1 MQSVTL
7 PNVPKAKKPLR
18 LLILGGTGL
27 TGPHQVRYAVARGH
41 KVTVFN
47 RGRTHPGILGGIEV
61 EQLLGDRN
69 GDLKSLEGRD
79 FDAVIDNPATLPKW
93 VRDTAQLL
101 KGHAQRYLFISTV
114 SVYADNAR
122 PGQDE
127 SGPLLTGGDPNA
139 TKLTNM
145 NQYGP
150 LKALAEEEAR
160 KAFGNG
166 AIIVRPGLIIGPGDE
181 TGRFLYWPLRLRK
194 GGDVLAPGNGKDPV
208 QYIDSRDLG
217 EWTVRLVERDDTG
230 GTYNAIGPARTQ
242 TFRET
247 LEGVQ
252 KGAKTRSRLI
262 WVPTS
267 VLDKEKVS
275 AWGDMPL
282 WIPGDGEMAGFH
294 RRSTKRAFAKGL
306 TCRSITDTTIATLAW
321 FDSLPADQQAK
332 IQGGLKPER
341 EAEIL
346 ASLKKP

>member
-1 MQSVTL
+1 MQSVNL

-27 TGPHQVRYAVARGH
+27 IGPHQVRYAVARGH

-47 RGRTHPGILGGIEV
+47 RGRTHPGILGGLEV

-69 GDLKSLEGRD
+69 SDLKSLEGRE

-101 KGHAQRYLFISTV
+101 KGHAKRYLFISTV
-114 SVYADNAR
+114 SVYADNSR
-122 PGQDE
+122 PGQEE
-127 SGPLLTGGDPNA
+127 SAPVQTGGDPNA

-150 LKALAEEEAR
+150 FKAAAEEEAR
-160 KAFGNG
+160 KAFGKG

-194 GGDVLAPGNGKDPV
+194 GGDVLAPGDGKDPV
-208 QYIDSRDLG
+208 QYIDARDLG
-217 EWTVRLVERDDTG
+217 EWAVRLVESEDSG
-230 GTYNAIGPARTQ
+230 GTYNAFGPAKPQ
-242 TFRET
+242 PFQET
-247 LEGVQ
+247 LAGVQ

-267 VLDKEKVS
+267 TLDKEKVS
-275 AWGDMPL
+275 AWADMPL
-282 WIPGDGEMAGFH
+282 WVPGQGDTAGFH
-294 RRSTKRAFAKGL
+294 RRSNRRAIAKGL
-306 TCRSITDTTIATLAW
+306 TFRSITDTTIATLAW
-321 FDSLPADQQAK
+321 FDSLPAEQQAK

-346 ASLKKP
+346 GSLKKS